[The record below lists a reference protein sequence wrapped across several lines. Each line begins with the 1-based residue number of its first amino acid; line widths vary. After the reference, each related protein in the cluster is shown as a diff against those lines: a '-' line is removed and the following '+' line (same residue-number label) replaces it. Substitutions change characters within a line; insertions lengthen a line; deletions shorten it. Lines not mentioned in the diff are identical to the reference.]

1 MMPFSLKRPS
11 FLAALLILSSVLGGC
26 SDSTGASPPD
36 IDKMILFSAQTAAPS
51 ANVLYGVMPDGSGLY
66 RFAEKGM
73 GQMLFPRRSR
83 DRQRLAFLTGD
94 NVSGTIWTMRADVT
108 GAHTVYASGACP
120 SGAGSFSWSPSGDR
134 LLADCDT
141 AQTVIKVSDGTS
153 YSLSQ
158 AWGRLAFTPDWSP
171 LGDRILYQ
179 SGRFNGDIYVANLDG
194 SGATLLASPGIHAKW
209 SPDGTRIAFERPGTN
224 HQLGTLQSLVIFVAN
239 ADGSGQRQLTFPAD
253 STIND
258 DSPAWSPDGTRLV
271 FVRYQVAQP
280 DLKFHL
286 NVINGD
292 GTGLKTITPDSLQ
305 SILRPDW

>member
-1 MMPFSLKRPS
+1 
-11 FLAALLILSSVLGGC
+11 
-26 SDSTGASPPD
+26 
-36 IDKMILFSAQTAAPS
+36 
-51 ANVLYGVMPDGSGLY
+51 
-66 RFAEKGM
+66 
-73 GQMLFPRRSR
+73 MLFPRRSR

-94 NVSGTIWTMRADVT
+94 NVSSTIWTMRADVT
-108 GAHTVYASGACP
+108 GAHTVYNSGACP

-141 AQTVIKVSDGTS
+141 AQAVIKVSDGTS

-158 AWGRLAFTPDWSP
+158 AWGRLAIRPDWSP

-179 SGRFNGDIYVANLDG
+179 TGHFNGDTYVANLDG
-194 SGATLLASPGIHAKW
+194 SGATLLASPGIQAEW
-209 SPDGTRIAFERPGTN
+209 SPDGTRIAFERTAPNPSGTYPI
-224 HQLGTLQSLVIFVAN
+224 SLVIFIAN

-253 STIND
+253 GTIND
-258 DSPAWSPDGTRLV
+258 TSPAWSPDGTQLV

-286 NVINGD
+286 NVINAD

-305 SILRPDW
+305 SILKPDW

>member
-1 MMPFSLKRPS
+1 MPYHAFSLKRPS
-11 FLAALLILSSVLGGC
+11 FLAALLILSSVVGGC
-26 SDSTGASPPD
+26 SDSTGPSPAD
-36 IDKMILFSAQTAAPS
+36 IDKMILFSAQTPAPG
-51 ANVLYGVMPDGSGLY
+51 ANTLYGVMPDGSGLY
-66 RFAEKGM
+66 RFPETGM

-94 NVSGTIWTMRADVT
+94 NVSWTIWTMRADVT

-141 AQTVIKVSDGTS
+141 AQAVIKVSDGTS

-158 AWGRLAFTPDWSP
+158 AWGRLAANPDWSP

-179 SGRFNGDIYVANLDG
+179 SGPFSGDTYVANLDG
-194 SGATLLASPGIHAKW
+194 SGATLLATPGMEAVW
-209 SPDGTRIAFERPGTN
+209 SPDGTRIAFERSPVSN
-224 HQLGTLQSLVIFVAN
+224 QSLVIFVAN

-253 STIND
+253 PTIND
-258 DSPAWSPDGTRLV
+258 KSPAWSPDGTQLV

-286 NVINGD
+286 NVINAD

-305 SILRPDW
+305 SIAKPDW